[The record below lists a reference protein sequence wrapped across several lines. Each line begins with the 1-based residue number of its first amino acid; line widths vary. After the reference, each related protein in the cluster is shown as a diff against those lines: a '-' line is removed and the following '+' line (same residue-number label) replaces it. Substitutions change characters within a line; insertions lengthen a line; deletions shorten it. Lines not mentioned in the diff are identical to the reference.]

1 MNLLAIDTSTTST
14 VLGLLLGKKIVD
26 HTVVDAKKHSREI
39 LPAIA
44 TLMAKSDLALRD
56 IDAIVF
62 GQGPGSFTGL
72 RIAVGV
78 VQGLAYGAGL
88 SVIPVSSMAVLAQA
102 QITHDG
108 PVFVALS
115 ARLEEIYYGSYTL
128 IDGFVS
134 SLAPEGVKDVSILE
148 PLPADNWHLI
158 TDVPALQSKIAS
170 SLGVAFSSVNTNT
183 VPQVNDLLLI
193 GRNRFELG
201 MVVSAVEA
209 SPVYLREQVTDT

>member
-44 TLMAKSDLALRD
+44 TLMSKSDLALRD

-148 PLPADNWHLI
+148 PLPADNWQLI

-170 SLGVAFSSVNTNT
+170 SLGVAFSSVSTNT

-201 MVVSAVEA
+201 MVVSALEA